1 MKIVMKFGGTSV
13 ADLER
18 IRRCARIVKERHG
31 RDGVVVVVS
40 ALDGVTEDLLGLAD
54 AAGASDLSSVESRLG
69 AIRRRHEEIARGL
82 GEPGLLGPPLDGL
95 ERLALGISAVG
106 ECTPRSRDAVV
117 SHGERLS
124 ALLFRRA
131 LELEGA
137 RARAFTGQEAGLVT
151 DDRFGEAEPLM
162 EQSLRGIGRALRVA
176 IESGEIPVV
185 TGFIGATPGGVTTT
199 IGRGGSDYTATIVG
213 AALRADE
220 VWLWSDVEGLMSADP
235 RIVPGARLLG
245 RISFAEALE
254 MCLFGAKSMHPRAL
268 EPAAEHRLPVR
279 MKNTFNPAGDGTL
292 ITDEGPA
299 SGDIVR
305 SVLLV
310 RDAGLITV
318 TGAAMMGRPGTAAR
332 IFKEL
337 GDRGINIRM
346 IVQSVSEAGISLA
359 VSGSHLARA
368 REALE
373 ASVLRSGEARRAQV
387 EDGVGIVAVV
397 GSNMRGVPG
406 VAARVFS
413 AVARRGLN
421 VIAIAQGSSE
431 LSISLVVKG
440 DAGPEAVRALHDE
453 FLSRPPSVV
462 SGAGAGTS

>member
-1 MKIVMKFGGTSV
+1 MKIVMKFGGSSV

-18 IRRCARIVKERHG
+18 IRRCARIVLEG
-31 RDGVVVVVS
+31 SARDRVVAVVS
-40 ALDGVTEDLLGLAD
+40 ALDGMTEDLLALADEAGAAD
-54 AAGASDLSSVESRLG
+54 AAAAEARLRG
-69 AIRRRHEEIARGL
+69 IRRRHEEIARGL
-82 GEPGLLGPPLDGL
+82 GEPGLPGPLMDGL

-124 ALLFRRA
+124 ALLFRKA
-131 LELEGA
+131 LEIEGA
-137 RARAFTGQEAGLVT
+137 RAVAFTGQEAGLVT
-151 DDRFGEAEPLM
+151 DARWGEAEPQM
-162 EQSLRGIGRALRVA
+162 EVSLRQIGETLRGPMEA
-176 IESGEIPVV
+176 GEIPVV
-185 TGFIGATPGGVTTT
+185 TGFIAATPQGVATT

-213 AALRADE
+213 AAVRADE

-235 RIVPGARLLG
+235 RIVPSARRLD

-254 MCLFGAKSMHPRAL
+254 MGMFGAKSMHPRAL

-279 MKNTFNPAGDGTL
+279 MKNTFNPSGEGTL

-299 SGDIVR
+299 SGETVR

-310 RDAGLITV
+310 KDAGLITV
-318 TGAAMMGRPGTAAR
+318 TGAAMMGHPGTAAR
-332 IFKEL
+332 IFKAL

-346 IVQSVSEAGISLA
+346 IVQSVSEAGISFATPGAQL
-359 VSGSHLARA
+359 GQA

-373 ASVLRSGEARRAQV
+373 ASVLRAGEVHRLQV
-387 EDGVGIVAVV
+387 EEKVGIVAVV

-406 VAARVFS
+406 VAARAFA
-413 AVARRGLN
+413 AVARRAVN

-431 LSISLVVKG
+431 LSISLVVRG
-440 DAGPEAVRALHDE
+440 EAGPDAVRALHEE
-453 FLSRPPSVV
+453 FLPAEP
-462 SGAGAGTS
+462 